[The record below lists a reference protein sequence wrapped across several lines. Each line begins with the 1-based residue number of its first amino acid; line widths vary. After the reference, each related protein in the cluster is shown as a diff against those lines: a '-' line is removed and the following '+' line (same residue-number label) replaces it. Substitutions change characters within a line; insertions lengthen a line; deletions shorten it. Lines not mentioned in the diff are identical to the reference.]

1 MHLKDGTLVLYDVTS
16 SYLEGCCCA
25 LARFGYSRDGRRDKL
40 QIVMGLRRRRLPGRG
55 RGSRASSATRRRFGL
70 RRVALVGDRG
80 LITQARIAE
89 ELKPAGLDWLT
100 GRRRSARWSRSNAAP
115 STSPSTSRPL
125 CSQYALPISQPI
137 QHLALFKG

>member
-25 LARFGYSRDGRRDKL
+25 LARFGYSRDGRRDKAADRDRAD
-40 QIVMGLRRRRLPGRG
+40 LRRRRLPGRG

-100 GRRRSARWSRSNAAP
+100 GRR
-115 STSPSTSRPL
+115 
-125 CSQYALPISQPI
+125 
-137 QHLALFKG
+137 